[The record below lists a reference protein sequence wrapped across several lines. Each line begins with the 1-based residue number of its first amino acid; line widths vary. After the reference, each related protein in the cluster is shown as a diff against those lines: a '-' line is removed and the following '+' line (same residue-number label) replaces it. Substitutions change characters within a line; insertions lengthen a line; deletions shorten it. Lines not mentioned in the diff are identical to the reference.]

1 MSEKEQEKNKII
13 DCYICQKSFS
23 AKRSLKTHIATIHE
37 GKKPFKC
44 KICNTQ
50 FKTKSNMKGHITIIH
65 LGKKLFQCEICNAN
79 FGHKCNL
86 NRHVQ
91 QSMKKERNNT
101 NETIIMLTLTKRVF

>member
-1 MSEKEQEKNKII
+1 MVKNKSTLTKHIETVHDGKEQFQCDIRNVEFTSKHMMNG
-13 DCYICQKSFS
+13 
-23 AKRSLKTHIATIHE
+23 HIATIHE
-37 GKKPFKC
+37 GKNK
-44 KICNTQ
+44 
-50 FKTKSNMKGHITIIH
+50 
-65 LGKKLFQCEICNAN
+65 FQCEICNAN